1 MADGVAIRT
10 LRTPEGAAGA
20 ALLGLIGLLA
30 LAAGQMFPGDPLDMA
45 GRPLLAPFQRAD
57 LPLGTDR
64 LGRDLAAGLAHGARG
79 SLLTGLAV
87 ALAAL
92 VVGAVAGAIAGMRG
106 GLTDEAIMR
115 LADAV
120 QTVPA
125 FLLALAIVATLGP
138 SPPAIIAALAAS
150 AWTGPAR
157 VVRAEVMSVR
167 ERDFV
172 DASRLAGRS
181 PTAIALLVVL
191 PNALS
196 TAVALGA
203 IIVAGALL
211 SEAALAFLGLGDPNA
226 ASWGAMIA
234 EGRAVMRTAPHV
246 IIAPGIALVVTV
258 LAVALV
264 GEGVQK
270 ALSARR
276 MEAS

>member
-270 ALSARR
+270 ALSGRR